1 MFHVLGWSLL
11 LVLFAL
17 WSLTAWALHAV
28 VAWTGANA
36 GALTDGAAA
45 AGSIGV
51 PEWLAPWIPAEL
63 AAVLSSS
70 LSALGPAVDW
80 LLGLAPALAGGLS
93 VAIWV
98 VWGFGSLALVLLG
111 LFGGRVAA
119 RLRGRVPAF
128 GATTFTP

>member
-1 MFHVLGWSLL
+1 MFHVLGWSLVFVL
-11 LVLFAL
+11 LAL

-80 LLGLAPALAGGLS
+80 LMGLAPAVAGGLS
-93 VAIWV
+93 VVIWV

-111 LFGGRVAA
+111 LFGGRLAA